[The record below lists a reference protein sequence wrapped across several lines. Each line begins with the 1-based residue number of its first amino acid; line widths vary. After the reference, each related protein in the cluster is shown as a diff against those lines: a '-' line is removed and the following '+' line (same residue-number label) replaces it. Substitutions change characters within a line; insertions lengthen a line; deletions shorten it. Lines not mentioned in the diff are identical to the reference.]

1 MGKRVG
7 LAGRLLRFLVI
18 DIFAFVLAENLLL
31 GFFRVPMVYDDI
43 AGWGLGR
50 AAMVAAAIIA
60 SAIGRRCPSGL
71 PTERV
76 ERLFQPGPIVQATQ
90 CHCGHQ
96 DKDDEKYEYE

>member
-1 MGKRVG
+1 
-7 LAGRLLRFLVI
+7 
-18 DIFAFVLAENLLL
+18 
-31 GFFRVPMVYDDI
+31 MVYDDI

-60 SAIGRRCPSGL
+60 SAIGRRCPGGL

-76 ERLFQPGPIVQATQ
+76 ERLFQPRPIVQATQ

-96 DKDDEKYEYE
+96 DKDDEK